1 MSSCSS
7 DNGVIRT
14 RIPGYEDDNTI
25 LYAFEPNNANAN
37 KQENGVSDKSYNEEQ
52 QKSIQDILTHCQ
64 VICDAIQKLDK
75 KFDVIHGKVSK
86 IHRFHA
92 KILWQNRKPLGYTH
106 RNYSYLLTKK
116 LKYQKMRKKG
126 PPAVFNYPESYSPTL
141 PVERQESNSQ
151 PNCEG
156 APFQS
161 EAPTEVE
168 QPVYEEQD
176 RGLIRSPPAPSVFS
190 TRSYQSYYTPEDA
203 VPGPSVMPCFSSPK
217 VPSTSSIFS
226 PSRPAVAIPA
236 SMLAQGEPSTR
247 RNPEVM
253 GYPGILE
260 NKNVGQRSLCIPSGF
275 VTSSPIGSDFS
286 GRKQNYFRDPS
297 GWSVDDVIQFV
308 RQIDPQTS
316 MAIIEVFRQHDIDGK
331 ALLLLK
337 SDTMMKYMGLKLGTA
352 VKLSHYIERLKQD
365 NYLSS

>member
-1 MSSCSS
+1 KMSSCSS

-37 KQENGVSDKSYNEEQ
+37 KENGVSDKSYNEEQ

-226 PSRPAVAIPA
+226 PSRPAVAIP
-236 SMLAQGEPSTR
+236 E
-247 RNPEVM
+247 
-253 GYPGILE
+253 
-260 NKNVGQRSLCIPSGF
+260 